1 MIKVVNFNPTDGSQ
15 EANPFLSMLVTA
27 AFAFRFQPTRSH
39 RFNHNSN
46 QESVQRQRPLLAAPG
61 IKFPCR
67 KIDIHWWR
75 HIPTWHVASC
85 QAQHS
90 EAGPG
95 AYGTFRFNRL
105 KLPLDLVWAMWTSG
119 TSRAYIHQESSP
131 FRLRFSWQA
140 LASLMEWMW
149 AVSCSPLTVTA
160 TSGKGKFTHVGRYL
174 RG

>member
-39 RFNHNSN
+39 RIGLTTITIPTKMT
-46 QESVQRQRPLLAAPG
+46 ESVQRQRPLLAAPG

-90 EAGPG
+90 EAGPS
-95 AYGTFRFNRL
+95 AYGAFRFNRL
-105 KLPLDLVWAMWTSG
+105 KLPLDLVRASERAVPHEHIDTHTRKVCLSG
-119 TSRAYIHQESSP
+119 SV
-131 FRLRFSWQA
+131 FLDRL
-140 LASLMEWMW
+140 
-149 AVSCSPLTVTA
+149 
-160 TSGKGKFTHVGRYL
+160 
-174 RG
+174 